1 MRGRHQS
8 SCPEGKK
15 TLLKLQKIEGVS
27 AVVLGFS
34 IGGKSIRGAP
44 TGFFRIQSAVPGG
57 FKGILQ
63 SSKGVQEVFVK
74 VAAGKENLVRL
85 QVENIFC

>member
-15 TLLKLQKIEGVS
+15 TLLKLEKMPHVT

-34 IGGKSIRGAP
+34 IGGKSIKGAP
-44 TGFFRIQSAVPGG
+44 TGYFRLQRPVPGG
-57 FKGILQ
+57 FKGVLQ
-63 SSKGVQEVFVK
+63 SSKGVQEVFVQ
-74 VAAGKENLVRL
+74 VESGKENNVRL
-85 QVENIFC
+85 AIETLFP